1 MPSNTRAY
9 TTTTGTLYRN
19 AYTTAPEAYTATAA
33 AGRYGNRRGGAT
45 PRLGRSHRCSEPSF
59 SDERYSKLIFP
70 RHPRPFPLPARP
82 PFFPS
87 QPQHTRE

>member
-33 AGRYGNRRGGAT
+33 AGRYSNRRGGDTA
-45 PRLGRSHRCSEPSF
+45 PRTLSPVLG
-59 SDERYSKLIFP
+59 
-70 RHPRPFPLPARP
+70 AQ
-82 PFFPS
+82 FFR
-87 QPQHTRE
+87 REIQ